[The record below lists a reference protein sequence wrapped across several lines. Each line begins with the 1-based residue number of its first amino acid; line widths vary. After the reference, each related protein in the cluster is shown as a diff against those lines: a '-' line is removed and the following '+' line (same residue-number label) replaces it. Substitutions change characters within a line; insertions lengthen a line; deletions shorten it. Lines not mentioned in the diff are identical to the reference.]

1 MTVILRPV
9 DFYSDFIQPEPQGE
23 ILLPKVKKKKKEKS
37 TCISCLFHLYNDHLI
52 KVNLKKNGLF
62 FFPQCNA
69 AHHWKKSRVAPLLR
83 MSKQRVSQCSF
94 NFFPPLHSLL
104 EQAFNY
110 SLVFYPLLNQL
121 DLSSMTYLKLCQS
134 L

>member
-9 DFYSDFIQPEPQGE
+9 DFYSEFIQPEPQGE
-23 ILLPKVKKKKKEKS
+23 ILLPKEKKKEKS
-37 TCISCLFHLYNDHLI
+37 TCISCLFHLYNEPPNKSQPKRKYFI
-52 KVNLKKNGLF
+52 

-69 AHHWKKSRVAPLLR
+69 AHRWRKSRVALLVR
-83 MSKQRVSQCSF
+83 MSKQRVSQRSF

-121 DLSSMTYLKLCQS
+121 DRCSMTYLKLCQS